1 MWRKWYKV
9 IAKKVIRKLFLPF
22 VRTGYRLRW
31 RSDIWS
37 TNRGAVE
44 VGTPDIRPTTEDDI
58 RHNATTQDKR
68 PVGNYHA
75 FLLSFLFS
83 LSDAEKEGET
93 TFRIRSF
100 FAEILLVVVVIVVVY
115 SSTNFSSV
123 QRLQIRLSILHAH
136 ATFRTRVLI
145 SLASEEL
152 ILMKQLEGGSRRT
165 KRCPPDARAERVI
178 MSDMLQ
184 GANPHQ
190 RRRGRGW
197 PEVARLRR
205 RRTHR
210 TRRLALSQR

>member
-1 MWRKWYKV
+1 M
-9 IAKKVIRKLFLPF
+9 PF
-22 VRTGYRLRW
+22 WFR
-31 RSDIWS
+31 
-37 TNRGAVE
+37 
-44 VGTPDIRPTTEDDI
+44 
-58 RHNATTQDKR
+58 
-68 PVGNYHA
+68 
-75 FLLSFLFS
+75 FFFS

-93 TFRIRSF
+93 TFGSF

-115 SSTNFSSV
+115 SSVNFSSV

-197 PEVARLRR
+197 PEVSPPVSTTNTSNSEARIEP
-205 RRTHR
+205 TINIGN
-210 TRRLALSQR
+210 LSCSGGSIVINLSL